1 MRTREQ
7 IKLEKIRRKERRRLK
22 MEKKERKKNSAKKND
37 HCKQVNGFFHLNI
50 TILSKRP
57 KTFKGMGGGIFT

>member
-7 IKLEKIRRKERRRLK
+7 IKLEKMRRKERRRLK

-37 HCKQVNGFFHLNI
+37 HCKQVKRLFSLIYYNI
-50 TILSKRP
+50 
-57 KTFKGMGGGIFT
+57 

>member
-50 TILSKRP
+50 TIL
-57 KTFKGMGGGIFT
+57 